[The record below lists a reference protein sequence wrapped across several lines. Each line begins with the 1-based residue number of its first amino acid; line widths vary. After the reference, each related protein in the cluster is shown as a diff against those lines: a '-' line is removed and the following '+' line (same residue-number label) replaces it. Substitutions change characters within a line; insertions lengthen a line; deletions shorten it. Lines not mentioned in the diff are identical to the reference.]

1 MGFLD
6 SALDTCWLPLILP
19 PLRLLTRAPSRSLTL
34 LPGLFAGCPRRLP
47 RRRDALVGTAR
58 TSRPAEGQV
67 SGGGDKGY
75 EEGYAEG
82 YCPRRVPYEVTPTAR
97 RGFME

>member
-1 MGFLD
+1 
-6 SALDTCWLPLILP
+6 
-19 PLRLLTRAPSRSLTL
+19 
-34 LPGLFAGCPRRLP
+34 
-47 RRRDALVGTAR
+47 
-58 TSRPAEGQV
+58 V

-75 EEGYAEG
+75 EEGYEEG